1 MPSTNPSLKQ
11 PPWRENAQ
19 GNPRRVGI
27 ELEMSGLDLDT
38 LTERVASFLDLDI
51 VSDGGRYERRLPGD
65 PAGDWV
71 VELDYD
77 LLKKLGRKEWGNKTL
92 ADQMNKSAEEA
103 LAWAAESLVPLE
115 IISPPLPLDRL
126 EEIEALITHLREA
139 GAKGTSDSA
148 INAFGM
154 QLNPELPSHEARMI
168 TACLKA
174 FMCLYDWLF
183 VRADIDLSRRATRYV
198 APFPT
203 DYVKKLLAADYWPD
217 LATLIDDY
225 LADNPTRNR
234 ALDMLPLF
242 TFLDEERVRATVDD
256 TLIKARPTFHYR
268 LPDCKI
274 DKADWGLYEA
284 WNDWVEVERLAAD
297 EDRLQACC
305 EAYLTF
311 LGSPLKRLFG
321 KWAMVVEAEWLGR

>member
-1 MPSTNPSLKQ
+1 MPNQRRILQQ
-11 PPWRENAQ
+11 PPWLKNAE
-19 GNPRRVGI
+19 GETRHVGV
-27 ELEMSGLDLDT
+27 ELEMSGFDLDT
-38 LTERVASFLDLDI
+38 LAELVASYLDLDMT
-51 VSDGGRYERRLPGD
+51 SDGRYEHRLQGD

-77 LLKKLGRKEWGNKTL
+77 LLKKLGREERGDKTL
-92 ADQMNKSAEEA
+92 ADQVNQSAEEL
-103 LAWAAESLVPLE
+103 LAWAAERLVPLE
-115 IISPPLPLDRL
+115 IIGPPLPLDRL
-126 EEIEALITHLREA
+126 EEVEALIIHLREA

-148 INAFGM
+148 VNAFGM
-154 QLNPELPSHEARMI
+154 QLNPELPSHEARTI

-183 VRADIDLSRRATRYV
+183 ERADIDLTRRVTSYV
-198 APFPT
+198 DPYPT

-242 TFLDEERVRATVDD
+242 MFLDEERVRAKTDD

-274 DKADWGLYEA
+274 DNSDWGLYVA
-284 WNDWVEVERLAAD
+284 WNDWVKVEYLAAD
-297 EDRLQACC
+297 EERLQTCC
-305 EAYLTF
+305 KAYLKF
-311 LGSPLKRLFG
+311 LDSPLKRLFG
-321 KWAMVVEAEWLGR
+321 KWATAVEKEWLDR